1 MDTDVDKNE
10 TEDVEKEGVEMRE
23 ATDKEDGI
31 ENEGVEMREA
41 TAKEDGIEK
50 EGAGNVG
57 EEPGEPQGDGG
68 NGGDNAD
75 EVIYIE
81 VDVDK
86 HTSQVI

>member
-1 MDTDVDKNE
+1 MDMDVDKNE
-10 TEDVEKEGVEMRE
+10 TEDVEREGVEMRE
-23 ATDKEDGI
+23 ATD
-31 ENEGVEMREA
+31 
-41 TAKEDGIEK
+41 KEDGIEK

-75 EVIYIE
+75 EVIYID

-86 HTSQVI
+86 HTSQVIYLLNEYH

>member
-1 MDTDVDKNE
+1 MDMDVDKNE
-10 TEDVEKEGVEMRE
+10 TEDVEREGVEMRE

-31 ENEGVEMREA
+31 E
-41 TAKEDGIEK
+41 K
-50 EGAGNVG
+50 GAGNVG

-75 EVIYIE
+75 EVIYID